1 MADQNMTSEE
11 SSRILNALRMLEEL
25 EASGQIRPAEQRA
38 LDSYREKQKTA
49 EQAQIETAAT
59 YRGMQSG
66 AAMNLDDE
74 IAGAR
79 AAVGEFMRSGDRA
92 RANQAYQ
99 RYRDLVR
106 QKNEAAQMLAPEQ
119 YAKGQMA
126 GAGATALVPGAGVA
140 GTAGRMGMVGRAAL
154 GAGTG
159 AALTALPQFAGGE
172 GGFASRVREVQPGAA
187 MIGGAIGGAAPIAGA
202 VAGRA
207 VQGAQNL
214 MRGVEGLPGYA
225 GGAARRVAGR
235 LGTAQRAGT
244 DIEEYLRSIGPEG
257 MMADIPGSPQSMA
270 QGLATMQGEGADIM
284 RRAIEERARG
294 AGQRIEQEMTQQI
307 AGPEAAFMT
316 RREMAQQRSG
326 IFGPLYDAAKQS
338 DQTFNVD
345 ALRSGL
351 VFLGRDE
358 ASDVRGA
365 LNRVLRDLGNEGEI
379 SAARLHAARVA
390 LNDAKETA
398 FRSGAGGKG
407 AVLKSLLQEFDS
419 KLDQIPGYSDART
432 GWAATGA
439 INDAIDAGREVFSG
453 GPTSALSPMALK
465 ETFAKLSDAQ
475 KEAFRQGAREYV
487 SALMGTS
494 RSDAPA
500 AWAAFEKS
508 WNAEKLRTILG
519 DDAANQ
525 IMQRLRGE
533 AEFSRTRGRVLE
545 GSQTAAREEA
555 RAALADIREPDSM
568 NMPSPITRLRS
579 SIEQPINRVIDE
591 ILYGAR
597 RSNINRQI
605 GEILSLQGDQ
615 RDMAVRA
622 LLSEAQRLEDPTRAR
637 QIIEALTTTA
647 GVAAA
652 PGLLAQ

>member
-1 MADQNMTSEE
+1 MADQNMPYGEASQILDAIKLFE
-11 SSRILNALRMLEEL
+11 SL
-25 EASGQIRPAEQRA
+25 EANGRIRPAEQRA
-38 LDSYREKQKTA
+38 LDQYRDKQKTA
-49 EQAQIETAAT
+49 EQAQIETIAT
-59 YRGMQSG
+59 YRGLQSG
-66 AAMNLDDE
+66 AAMNFDDE

-79 AAVGEFMRSGDRA
+79 SAVGEFMSSGDREKA
-92 RANQAYQ
+92 GQAYQ

-119 YAKGQMA
+119 FAKGQMV
-126 GAGATALVPGAGVA
+126 GGVATALVPGAGVA
-140 GTAGRMGMVGRAAL
+140 GTVGRMGMAGRAAL

-159 AALTALPQFAGGE
+159 ATLTALPQFGGGE
-172 GGFASRVREVQPGAA
+172 GGFANRLSEVDPGTT
-187 MIGGAIGGAAPIAGA
+187 ILGGVIGGAAPIAGA
-202 VAGRA
+202 VAGRT
-207 VQGAQNL
+207 VQGLQNL
-214 MRGVEGLPGYA
+214 MRGVEGMPGYA

-235 LGTAQRAGT
+235 LGTAQRAGS
-244 DIEEYLRSIGPEG
+244 DVEGYLRSIGPEG
-257 MMADIPGSPQSMA
+257 MIADVPGSPQSMA

-284 RRAIEERARG
+284 RRAIEERSRG
-294 AGQRIEQEMTQQI
+294 AGQRIEREMTQQI

-316 RREMAQQRSG
+316 RRNMAEQRSG

-338 DQTFNVD
+338 DQVFNVD
-345 ALRSGL
+345 ALRSGI

-358 ASDVRGA
+358 ASEVRGA
-365 LNRVLRDLGNEGEI
+365 LNRVLRDLGSEGEI
-379 SAARLHAARVA
+379 SAAKLHAARVA

-407 AVLKSLLQEFDS
+407 TVLKGILTEFDS
-419 KLDQIPGYSDART
+419 KLDQIPGYSQART

-439 INDAIDAGREVFSG
+439 INDAIDAGRGVFSG

-494 RSDAPA
+494 RADAPA
-500 AWAAFEKS
+500 AWATFEKS

-545 GSQTAAREEA
+545 GSQTASREEA

-568 NMPSPITRLRS
+568 NMPSPVTRLRS
-579 SIEQPINRVIDE
+579 AIEQPVNRVIDE

-605 GEILSLQGDQ
+605 GEILSLQGGQ
-615 RDMAVRA
+615 RDTAVRA

>member
-1 MADQNMTSEE
+1 MADQNMPYGEASQILDAIKLFE
-11 SSRILNALRMLEEL
+11 SL
-25 EASGQIRPAEQRA
+25 EANGRIRPAEQRA
-38 LDSYREKQKTA
+38 LDQYRAKQKTA
-49 EQAQIETAAT
+49 EQAQIETIAT
-59 YRGMQSG
+59 YRGLQSG

-79 AAVGEFMRSGDRA
+79 SAVGEFMSSGDREKA
-92 RANQAYQ
+92 GQAYQ

-119 YAKGQMA
+119 FAKGQVV

-140 GTAGRMGMVGRAAL
+140 GTVGRMGMAGRAAL

-159 AALTALPQFAGGE
+159 STLTALPQFGGGE
-172 GGFASRVREVQPGAA
+172 GGFANRLSEVDSGTT
-187 MIGGAIGGAAPIAGA
+187 ILGGVIGGAAPIAGA
-202 VAGRA
+202 VAGRT
-207 VQGAQNL
+207 VQGLQNL
-214 MRGVEGLPGYA
+214 MRGVEGMPGYA

-235 LGTAQRAGT
+235 LGTAQRAGS
-244 DIEEYLRSIGPEG
+244 DVEGYLRSIGPEG
-257 MMADIPGSPQSMA
+257 MLADVHGSPQSMA
-270 QGLATMQGEGADIM
+270 QGLATMQGEGADIL
-284 RRAIEERARG
+284 RRAIEGRSRG
-294 AGQRIEQEMTQQI
+294 AGQRIEREMTQQI

-316 RREMAQQRSG
+316 RRNMAEQRSG

-338 DQTFNVD
+338 DQVFNVD
-345 ALRSGL
+345 ALRSGI
-351 VFLGRDE
+351 VFIGRDE
-358 ASDVRGA
+358 ASEVRGA
-365 LNRVLRDLGNEGEI
+365 LNRVLRDLGSEGEI
-379 SAARLHAARVA
+379 SAAKLHAARVA

-407 AVLKSLLQEFDS
+407 TVLKGILTEFDS
-419 KLDQIPGYSDART
+419 KLDQIPGYSQART

-439 INDAIDAGREVFSG
+439 INDAIDAGRDVFSG

-494 RSDAPA
+494 RADAPA

-525 IMQRLRGE
+525 IMQRLRAE
-533 AEFSRTRGRVLE
+533 AEFSRTRGMVLE
-545 GSQTAAREEA
+545 GTQTASRQEARE
-555 RAALADIREPDSM
+555 ALSDIREPDSM
-568 NMPSPITRLRS
+568 NMPSPVTRLRS
-579 SIEQPINRVIDE
+579 AIEQPVNRVINE

-605 GEILSLQGDQ
+605 GEILSLQGGQ
-615 RDMAVRA
+615 RDTAVRA

>member
-1 MADQNMTSEE
+1 MADQNMTAEE
-11 SSRILNALRMLEEL
+11 GSRILNALQMLEKL
-25 EASGQIRPAEQRA
+25 EASGDIRPAEQRA
-38 LDSYREKQKTA
+38 LDTYRKKQKTA
-49 EQAQIETAAT
+49 EQSQIETAAT
-59 YRGMQSG
+59 YRGLQSG
-66 AAMNLDDE
+66 VTMNLDDE

-79 AAVGEFMRSGDRA
+79 AAVGEFMSSGDKEK
-92 RANQAYQ
+92 ANQAYQ

-119 YAKGQMA
+119 FSKGQMA
-126 GAGATALVPGAGVA
+126 GAGATALIPGAGVA
-140 GTAGRMGMVGRAAL
+140 GTVGRMGMAGRALL

-172 GGFASRVREVQPGAA
+172 GGFVSRMGEVQPGAA
-187 MIGGAIGGAAPIAGA
+187 IIGGAIGGAAPIAGA
-202 VAGRA
+202 VAGRT
-207 VQGAQNL
+207 VQGVQNL
-214 MRGVEGLPGYA
+214 MRGVEGMPNYA

-235 LGTAQRAGT
+235 LGTAQRAGA
-244 DIEEYLRSIGPEG
+244 DIEGYLQGIGPEG
-257 MMADIPGSPQSMA
+257 MMADIAGAPQSMA

-307 AGPEAAFMT
+307 AGPEAAFMK
-316 RREMAQQRSG
+316 RREMAQQRAG

-338 DQTFNVD
+338 DQTFSVD

-351 VFLGRDE
+351 VFLGGDE

-365 LNRVLRDLGNEGEI
+365 LNKVLRDLGTEGEI
-379 SAARLHAARVA
+379 SASRLHAARVA

-407 AVLKSLLQEFDS
+407 TVLKGLLQEFDS
-419 KLDQIPGYSDART
+419 KLDQIPGYAQART
-432 GWAATGA
+432 GWAETGA
-439 INDAIDAGREVFSG
+439 INDAIDAGRQVFSG
-453 GPTSALSPMALK
+453 GPTSAISPMVLK

-494 RSDAPA
+494 RADAPA

-533 AEFSRTRGRVLE
+533 AEFSRTRGKVLE

-555 RAALADIREPDSM
+555 REALADIREPDSM
-568 NMPSPITRLRS
+568 NMPSPIKRMRS
-579 SIEQPINRVIDE
+579 AIEQPINRVIDE

-615 RDMAVRA
+615 RDMAVQA
-622 LLSEAQRLEDPTRAR
+622 LLSEAQRLENPTRAR
-637 QIIEALTTTA
+637 QIIEALTTAA